1 MLLSEVFDISE
12 RKNKNLIDNKSI
24 KKWFNDN
31 DKKRKYLTTGEKAIM
46 LNLIEQFLQK
56 DEKNS
61 VIAVTNYIVKD
72 LIKIG
77 FYLGI
82 TFNEF
87 DFDKITKNIIEIY
100 DSLLESGIIDMVEE
114 YSISDI
120 KRFDDLYDNYLKLE
134 TESVLREFVS
144 QINNIKI
151 DNNLISLMSD
161 FMKDEN
167 FMKTLDMF
175 SISQDKETKDI
186 VNIFSDLSR
195 KEAKHKMKNKAR

>member
-12 RKNKNLIDNKSI
+12 RKNKNLIDSKSI
-24 KKWFNDN
+24 EKWFNNN

-134 TESVLREFVS
+134 TEWFL
-144 QINNIKI
+144 
-151 DNNLISLMSD
+151 
-161 FMKDEN
+161 
-167 FMKTLDMF
+167 
-175 SISQDKETKDI
+175 
-186 VNIFSDLSR
+186 
-195 KEAKHKMKNKAR
+195 